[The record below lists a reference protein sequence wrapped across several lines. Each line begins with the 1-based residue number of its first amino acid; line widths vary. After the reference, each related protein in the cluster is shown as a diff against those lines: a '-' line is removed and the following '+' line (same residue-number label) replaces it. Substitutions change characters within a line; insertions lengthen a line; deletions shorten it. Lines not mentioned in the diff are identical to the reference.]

1 MMREFL
7 PQLTLTATVKEN
19 NAGGETLSFIVPM
32 GPLQI
37 ICIANIPG
45 EGEKEVPAY
54 VKFKLDT
61 RDTQNWL
68 NNRAARPRPRFD
80 DRQDDRQDDRRPDD
94 RPRGRPARR
103 GRYRDQDS
111 DPGYDS
117 DYQD

>member
-1 MMREFL
+1 MPMREFL
-7 PQLTLTATVKEN
+7 PQLTLTASVKEN

-45 EGEKEVPAY
+45 EGEKEAPAY

-68 NNRAARPRPRFD
+68 NNRPARRPRVNGD
-80 DRQDDRQDDRRPDD
+80 HDRDDRRDD
-94 RPRGRPARR
+94 RRGPPRR
-103 GRYRDQDS
+103 GRYRDQES
-111 DPGYDS
+111 DPGYEE
-117 DYQD
+117 DYRD

>member
-19 NAGGETLSFIVPM
+19 AAGGETLSFIIPM
-32 GPLQI
+32 GPLQV

-45 EGEKEVPAY
+45 EGEREAPAY

-68 NNRAARPRPRFD
+68 NNRAARGPRPRFNGDD
-80 DRQDDRQDDRRPDD
+80 DRQDRRP
-94 RPRGRPARR
+94 PRR
-103 GRYRDQDS
+103 GRYRDDEE
-111 DPGYDS
+111 PGYDEQ

>member
-1 MMREFL
+1 MREFL

-19 NAGGETLSFIVPM
+19 AAGGETLSFIVPL

-45 EGEKEVPAY
+45 EGEREAPAY

-68 NNRAARPRPRFD
+68 DNRPARRPRTNGDRD
-80 DRQDDRQDDRRPDD
+80 DRDDRRGP
-94 RPRGRPARR
+94 PRR

-111 DPGYDS
+111 EPGYDER
-117 DYQD
+117 DIDDRG

>member
-19 NAGGETLSFIVPM
+19 AAGGETLSFIIPM
-32 GPLQI
+32 GPLQV

-45 EGEKEVPAY
+45 EGEREAPAY

-68 NNRAARPRPRFD
+68 NNRAARGPRPRFNGDRD
-80 DRQDDRQDDRRPDD
+80 DRDDRDDDRRP
-94 RPRGRPARR
+94 PRR
-103 GRYRDQDS
+103 GRYRDE
-111 DPGYDS
+111 DPESYES